1 MYDNMGLYSSR
12 DGGEYTQY
20 YGYYEH
26 DDYSTDIMS
35 HQNYHGKHKNKVCYA
50 HSSYTLFKSNL
61 IAMIPL
67 FLHLTGLFSD
77 SVTSETETKVE
88 LKLAMCFPV
97 IIILFFFG

>member
-1 MYDNMGLYSSR
+1 MGLYSSR
-12 DGGEYTQY
+12 GGGAEYPQY

-35 HQNYHGKHKNKVCYA
+35 HQNYHGKHNKVGYA